1 VARGGRNMIAKCM
14 LGLHILLSYAMLQ
27 DWKPGGQTQ
36 TPVMVA
42 TGIMSF
48 LYSICCSLF
57 PDSDRPTPSPS
68 MKTSNDKK
76 TS

>member
-1 VARGGRNMIAKCM
+1 M
-14 LGLHILLSYAMLQ
+14 LGLHVLMSYAMLQ

-42 TGIMSF
+42 TGIMSI

-57 PDSDRPTPSPS
+57 PDKDPPPAPPHASTH
-68 MKTSNDKK
+68 DKK
-76 TS
+76 AL